1 MMRQVI
7 TLLSEFFFRYVSR
20 SIIIIY
26 YKVKNAKIDI
36 ETLECNVHAR

>member
-1 MMRQVI
+1 MRQVI
-7 TLLSEFFFRYVSR
+7 TLLSWYFFFRYVSL

-26 YKVKNAKIDI
+26 YNVKNAKIDI